1 MKDMEVQTIDNNNF
15 KIPLP
20 ESAPYNHLIWT
31 ADLPTEN
38 FPEYELIHAPME
50 QFISLCKDPYISM
63 IEQAVDWEDKL
74 RQRYID
80 GQEPGKYMMLTP
92 RIAFSVR
99 MIKKL
104 GIINSFLSTTTV
116 GYVSFVNGRH
126 RVRIA
131 EYLGAEYIP
140 VQIHKSEVNNFKEY
154 LGLK

>member
-1 MKDMEVQTIDNNNF
+1 
-15 KIPLP
+15 
-20 ESAPYNHLIWT
+20 
-31 ADLPTEN
+31 
-38 FPEYELIHAPME
+38 
-50 QFISLCKDPYISM
+50 M

-104 GIINSFLSTTTV
+104 GIINSFLPTTTV

-140 VQIHKSEVNNFKEY
+140 VQIHKSEANNFKEY